1 MLKLLFKV
9 AVIILRDNHGDT
21 RLPESVALELARVFL
36 ENIEDYMKTEE
47 GKKYYE
53 SLLREE
59 TENMEKSDVL

>member
-1 MLKLLFKV
+1 MLKLFFKV

-21 RLPESVALELARVFL
+21 RLPENVALGLARVFL

-47 GKKYYE
+47 RKKYYE

-59 TENMEKSDVL
+59 TENMKKSDVL